1 MLHAPQSFLRLCLL
15 ATSAELCLL
24 RHSDDLVAFHRCC
37 NVFVHRTQECKDMS
51 VREIARAMADEV
63 GVVHTRSQQS
73 GPHPWDALATCFAG
87 VMEQPL
93 ALLAIVRS
101 CSLTAAQCD
110 IIYFSA
116 RKLGCAR
123 GGGICIRSE
132 ALYNKMRPLVPLYE
146 GFLT

>member
-1 MLHAPQSFLRLCLL
+1 MHPRLCC
-15 ATSAELCLL
+15 TFQLCG
-24 RHSDDLVAFHRCC
+24 C
-37 NVFVHRTQECKDMS
+37 
-51 VREIARAMADEV
+51 
-63 GVVHTRSQQS
+63 QQ
-73 GPHPWDALATCFAG
+73 ALPTCPASS
-87 VMEQPL
+87 P
-93 ALLAIVRS
+93 
-101 CSLTAAQCD
+101 QCD